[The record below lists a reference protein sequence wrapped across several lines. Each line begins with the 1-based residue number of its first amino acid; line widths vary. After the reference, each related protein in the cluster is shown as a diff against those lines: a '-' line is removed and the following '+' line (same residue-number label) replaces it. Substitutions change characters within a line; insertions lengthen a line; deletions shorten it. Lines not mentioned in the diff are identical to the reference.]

1 FCIELLLIFLELC
14 QVCECHWVNHMHI
27 SYEYETYITYVEID
41 NSNLQSVLINID
53 KRINDLRQEE
63 QSILKV
69 CNKLSQFLKQNSITP
84 YNDDILEYIRYFVR
98 EEEMKKSAGSNNEDV
113 IQGLKNMIKEYELEQ
128 KLFDANFT
136 RTTTSTASN
145 FIHNER
151 GVEDIFGL
159 VSKLYKLPINGSSIR
174 QQVEELKAKQWVVN
188 EKREHFVK
196 VPINANS
203 STIMQQLKRIVSQ
216 K

>member
-1 FCIELLLIFLELC
+1 MKDYPVCIIQPLIYFYSFCIELLLIFLELC

-145 FIHNER
+145 FNKMFSFFIHHPLFRFQFFN
-151 GVEDIFGL
+151 L
-159 VSKLYKLPINGSSIR
+159 LSN
-174 QQVEELKAKQWVVN
+174 
-188 EKREHFVK
+188 
-196 VPINANS
+196 
-203 STIMQQLKRIVSQ
+203 T
-216 K
+216 